1 MIDEKTVEYFEKL
14 NDKLLEEQESILK
27 EILKESDPIKR
38 KLIELNKEEVIKR
51 KKETF
56 YKEIFSLLPNQVID
70 IVKKNL
76 NIKETDYN
84 GSLKDYLV
92 KKLSS
97 TTSKRDVSFITLFSN
112 FAITINSD
120 KAAEIVNKVETIKT
134 TTNEKIKPLTNS
146 IEEALASPEFNALSE
161 DDKTKTK
168 ELLDEV
174 NNLVLESSNDYKIH
188 GMALDTGVSAVIND
202 QMVES
207 YNTYVNKENLSDFVE
222 VSRHGVEMSL
232 TSKVQDN
239 EEVIDK
245 INRTEFKLSNDT
257 KEKIKNFYTKVKA
270 TGLLNKLETDD
281 KTIDADPLRR
291 VTEAKKN
298 IETALKKHDFKSI
311 DAYKEDYKKSYN
323 EIEGLLNEL
332 NKEFSPSWN
341 NFCPNMQNV
350 RDPNMPAAFNDNLPL
365 QAAFI
370 SIYNTFMTL
379 ETFDVSI
386 DEFLNKPTETINK
399 MTDIDSARF
408 NVEFVGNEPK
418 KNTVFLENPKDLSV
432 EDKIVELLKIKETK
446 KSYRPEIE
454 RMITN
459 LSNLEVDENLLDSN
473 NVYFGLYKSKINISS
488 VENIESYFDE
498 GKEQTINNLLFGYIG
513 TDDSLQA
520 YVSHDSVSYD
530 NLNKI
535 KAFDFVNFIQKNNI
549 DEKMLYGR
557 ITNLLKKSEGVIP
570 ADDMT
575 KMVKGIQKGLVSY
588 FMVKGYNPEVE
599 SQKDLYEIITKP
611 SEALKGIIKTNV
623 RAFEE
628 GNFLEDNKEIAID
641 NLNTKIEE
649 VENSEKAFN
658 RSIKGIKDKNTLENL
673 KKQEVNR
680 LRLECAKGEL
690 PKEYYTKRIANIING
705 NYKKNDALKV
715 LKPKEPNGWHKFVR
729 YFFKKDAY
737 QDVYDNFAS
746 RTKELEKFAVKDFLK
761 ESEYCS
767 VGNDEEFNL
776 TAKDVNKGERE
787 NIEVSQAEM
796 LNNKDQISKYF
807 EPELD
812 VLKKEAVKDEQVR

>member
-1 MIDEKTVEYFEKL
+1 MFLKVKTATYTGSAITMEVEGYIPADVTVRYPNGNSFVNAGTYNVTAICYGDNYET
-14 NDKLLEEQESILK
+14 LELSAT
-27 EILKESDPIKR
+27 
-38 KLIELNKEEVIKR
+38 LI
-51 KKETF
+51 
-56 YKEIFSLLPNQVID
+56 
-70 IVKKNL
+70 IVKTSYDTSGITFADATYTYDKGYKS
-76 NIKETDYN
+76 I
-84 GSLKDYLV
+84 SV
-92 KKLSS
+92 KGDL
-97 TTSKRDVSFITLFSN
+97 
-112 FAITINSD
+112 
-120 KAAEIVNKVETIKT
+120 
-134 TTNEKIKPLTNS
+134 P
-146 IEEALASPEFNALSE
+146 
-161 DDKTKTK
+161 
-168 ELLDEV
+168 
-174 NNLVLESSNDYKIH
+174 
-188 GMALDTGVSAVIND
+188 TGVSV
-202 QMVES
+202 S
-207 YNTYVNKENLSDFVE
+207 Y
-222 VSRHGVEMSL
+222 
-232 TSKVQDN
+232 
-239 EEVIDK
+239 K
-245 INRTEFKLSNDT
+245 INGNSGNSAVNAGTYSVVASFTSTNSNYDA
-257 KEKIKNFYTKVKA
+257 IPDMSA
-270 TGLLNKLETDD
+270 TL
-281 KTIDADPLRR
+281 
-291 VTEAKKN
+291 
-298 IETALKKHDFKSI
+298 
-311 DAYKEDYKKSYN
+311 
-323 EIEGLLNEL
+323 
-332 NKEFSPSWN
+332 
-341 NFCPNMQNV
+341 
-350 RDPNMPAAFNDNLPL
+350 
-365 QAAFI
+365 
-370 SIYNTFMTL
+370 
-379 ETFDVSI
+379 
-386 DEFLNKPTETINK
+386 TINK
-399 MTDIDSARF
+399 ADYSSVSVTMEDLTVTYDGTSHTLEASNIRVPSGVSTSYSIKRIKDATGA
-408 NVEFVGNEPK
+408 NVEESA
-418 KNTVFLENPKDLSV
+418 KDLSV

-705 NYKKNDALKV
+705 NYKKDDALKV